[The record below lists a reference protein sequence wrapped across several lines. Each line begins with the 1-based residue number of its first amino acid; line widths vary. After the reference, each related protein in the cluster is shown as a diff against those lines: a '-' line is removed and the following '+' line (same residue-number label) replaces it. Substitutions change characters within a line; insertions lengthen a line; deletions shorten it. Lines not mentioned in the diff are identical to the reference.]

1 MDDDPFNRRP
11 PLSPFLED
19 VRRAQEPA
27 GLVATLGAILGGL
40 VLMFPFGCVMA
51 LMRRE
56 WAKRSAD
63 FQQRRLREPHRAL
76 EWQLRQHWTQ
86 LKGAL
91 GL

>member
-51 LMRRE
+51 PRVERV
-56 WAKRSAD
+56 
-63 FQQRRLREPHRAL
+63 RRLARPRRDPGRHGRYGTRDDCA
-76 EWQLRQHWTQ
+76 
-86 LKGAL
+86 GGVPPL
-91 GL
+91 GLRPVT

>member
-1 MDDDPFNRRP
+1 MDDDPSNRRP

-19 VRRAQEPA
+19 VRRAREPA

-56 WAKRSAD
+56 WNEFGGLLGPGAILAGMAVTGLVMIVLAVY
-63 FQQRRLREPHRAL
+63 RR
-76 EWQLRQHWTQ
+76 W
-86 LKGAL
+86 G
-91 GL
+91 